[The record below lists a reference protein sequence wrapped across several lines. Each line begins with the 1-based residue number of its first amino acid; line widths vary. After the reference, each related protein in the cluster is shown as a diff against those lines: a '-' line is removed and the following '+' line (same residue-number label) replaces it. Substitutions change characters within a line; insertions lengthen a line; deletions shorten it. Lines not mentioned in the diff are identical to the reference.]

1 MITYLSGYAATL
13 VVFVVA
19 DMTWLGSMVNRI
31 YRPALGDI
39 LLDGV
44 NLPPAIVFY
53 FVYPVGV
60 MIFAVLPAL
69 RGESIGAAVA
79 YGALFGFFAYTTY
92 DLSNYATLRNW
103 TLQLTVIDIAWGTV
117 LGALAAAAGIIVA
130 TRVAGSG

>member
-1 MITYLSGYAATL
+1 MIAYLAGYVATMI
-13 VVFVVA
+13 VFIVA

-53 FVYPVGV
+53 FVYPVGI

-69 RGESIGAAVA
+69 PSGSSGAPP
-79 YGALFGFFAYTTY
+79 
-92 DLSNYATLRNW
+92 LRMGRCSGSSPTRPTISAIMPRCENW
-103 TLQLTVIDIAWGTV
+103 TLVVD
-117 LGALAAAAGIIVA
+117 
-130 TRVAGSG
+130 RR